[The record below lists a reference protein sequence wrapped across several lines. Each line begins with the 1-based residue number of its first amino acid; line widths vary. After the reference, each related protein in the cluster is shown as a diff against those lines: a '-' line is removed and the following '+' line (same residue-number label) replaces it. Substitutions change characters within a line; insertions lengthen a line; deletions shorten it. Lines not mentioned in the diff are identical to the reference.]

1 MALIDCP
8 GCGNKVS
15 DRAKACPKCGMN
27 LSLKKKQEEQLK
39 EVKHNNL
46 KVDEEPK
53 QLDQPKV
60 QTEELKKIKEERTS
74 KPNLE
79 EKTKDP

>member
-53 QLDQPKV
+53 QLDILLSLSVK
-60 QTEELKKIKEERTS
+60 
-74 KPNLE
+74 NG
-79 EKTKDP
+79 

>member
-39 EVKHNNL
+39 EVKH
-46 KVDEEPK
+46 KEKESV
-53 QLDQPKV
+53 
-60 QTEELKKIKEERTS
+60 IKRRRRER
-74 KPNLE
+74 
-79 EKTKDP
+79 

>member
-27 LSLKKKQEEQLK
+27 LSLNR
-39 EVKHNNL
+39 HIRITA
-46 KVDEEPK
+46 
-53 QLDQPKV
+53 DQ
-60 QTEELKKIKEERTS
+60 
-74 KPNLE
+74 
-79 EKTKDP
+79 

>member
-27 LSLKKKQEEQLK
+27 LSLKKKQDEQ
-39 EVKHNNL
+39 
-46 KVDEEPK
+46 PK

-60 QTEELKKIKEERTS
+60 QTEELKKIKEEETD
-74 KPNLE
+74 KLIFKE
-79 EKTKDP
+79 EVKKKET

>member
-27 LSLKKKQEEQLK
+27 LSL
-39 EVKHNNL
+39 N
-46 KVDEEPK
+46 PF
-53 QLDQPKV
+53 
-60 QTEELKKIKEERTS
+60 IKENIVIPKECKADILRELNDYGINRAFVY
-74 KPNLE
+74 PELE
-79 EKTKDP
+79 NQIKEICKNF

>member
-27 LSLKKKQEEQLK
+27 SVFEK
-39 EVKHNNL
+39 E
-46 KVDEEPK
+46 
-53 QLDQPKV
+53 
-60 QTEELKKIKEERTS
+60 TGRTIKRSEA
-74 KPNLE
+74 
-79 EKTKDP
+79 

>member
-39 EVKHNNL
+39 E
-46 KVDEEPK
+46 
-53 QLDQPKV
+53 
-60 QTEELKKIKEERTS
+60 
-74 KPNLE
+74 
-79 EKTKDP
+79 

>member
-27 LSLKKKQEEQLK
+27 LSLKKK
-39 EVKHNNL
+39 H
-46 KVDEEPK
+46 
-53 QLDQPKV
+53 
-60 QTEELKKIKEERTS
+60 
-74 KPNLE
+74 
-79 EKTKDP
+79 